1 MRAYSDAVIADRT
14 NPILRGLTEA
24 WRRPARQYTSLPAA
38 LAMLVVLV
46 ALTLATLVFMR
57 DQRASVW
64 VSLVGTFWGVGLAQG
79 GAIAY
84 ERARQR
90 AELASMFVSAKYE
103 LQMDKGIVVWI
114 AHLLDRG
121 LAEEDVHSMGFTGL
135 DQFSVR
141 AIENLVASPL
151 TYRFT
156 SDEFSSL
163 WLLSIYQTLLVYK
176 REIPT
181 DKVDGRDKGRYG
193 RIRFD
198 RVVDSFDTLHA
209 WLDEEAER
217 VFGAER
223 WHSRVGRV
231 VAEQERRN
239 ASTMAGG
246 DPGTPST
253 GGEGSGLLRA

>member
-1 MRAYSDAVIADRT
+1 MPVLLNGLSD
-14 NPILRGLTEA
+14 A
-24 WRRPARQYTSLPAA
+24 WRRSARQYTSLPAA

-46 ALTLATLVFMR
+46 ILTLATLVLMR

-64 VSLVGTFWGVGLAQG
+64 VSLIGTFWGFGLAQG

-156 SDEFSSL
+156 SDEFSSRR
-163 WLLSIYQTLLVYK
+163 LLSIYQTLLVYK

-181 DKVDGRDKGRYG
+181 DNVDGRDRDRYG
-193 RIRFD
+193 KIRFD
-198 RVVDSFDTLHA
+198 RVVASFDTLHG

-239 ASTMAGG
+239 AATLTDSDGVGPAMR
-246 DPGTPST
+246 PSA
-253 GGEGSGLLRA
+253 GGEGPGLFGA